1 MPYYLKISLTII
13 IFGGTGSCAVHGL
26 SPVVAGGAALC
37 CGLWASRCADRSCCG
52 TWALGHVGFG
62 ACGAQA

>member
-13 IFGGTGSCAVHGL
+13 IFGGTGSSAVHGL

-37 CGLWASRCADRSCCG
+37 CLTLADSVG
-52 TWALGHVGFG
+52 DVFGIAALSDG
-62 ACGAQA
+62 